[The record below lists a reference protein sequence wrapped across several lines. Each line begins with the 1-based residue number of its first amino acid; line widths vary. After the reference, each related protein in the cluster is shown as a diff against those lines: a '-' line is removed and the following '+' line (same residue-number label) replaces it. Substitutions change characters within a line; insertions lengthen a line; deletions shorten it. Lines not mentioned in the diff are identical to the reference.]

1 MLQTTI
7 ESPIECSGIGLHSGK
22 KVKMALRPA
31 PEDAGVMFCL
41 LGKDGKKMLRPCPE
55 AVRSTQL
62 ATTLCAG
69 GDSVAT
75 VEHLMAALRGMGV
88 DNVRVDLDGCEV
100 PIMDGSA
107 ASFVYLL
114 RMAGIKELSAP
125 RRVLALTKP
134 IEFVREGKYIKATPY
149 NGFKVDF
156 TIDFPHP
163 LIGKQSMSFNL
174 TGDRFAEKLAKARTF
189 GFLKEV
195 EYLHQNGLA
204 LGGSLE
210 NAVVLDE
217 FGVLNEDGLRFDDE
231 FVRHK
236 VLDFIGDMAV
246 SEYPLFAHF
255 DVFASGH
262 ALNNE
267 FLRYLTENADE
278 YLEEVTLGRP
288 VPRHSRAGV
297 AVAQPQV
304 AAAMG

>member
-7 ESPIECSGIGLHSGK
+7 ERPIECSGIGLHSGK

-41 LGKDGKKMLRPCPE
+41 LGKDGKKMLKPCPE

-69 GDSVAT
+69 KDSVAT
-75 VEHLMAALRGMGV
+75 VEHLLAALRGMGV
-88 DNVRVDLDGCEV
+88 DNVCVDLEGCEV

-125 RRVLALTKP
+125 RHVQAVTRP
-134 IEFVREGKYIKATPY
+134 IEYVREGKYIKARPY
-149 NGFKVDF
+149 NGFKVDY

-163 LIGKQSMSFNL
+163 LIGRQSMSFTL
-174 TGDRFAEKLAKARTF
+174 TGERFAEKLSKARTF

-217 FGVLNEDGLRFDDE
+217 FGVMNEDGLRFEDE

-246 SEYPLFAHF
+246 SEYPLFGHF
-255 DVFASGH
+255 EVFASGH

-278 YLEEVTLGRP
+278 YLEEVTLGVKVP
-288 VPRHSRAGV
+288 VPSRHTVSV
-297 AVAQPQV
+297 PQPQ
-304 AAAMG
+304 AAAVMG